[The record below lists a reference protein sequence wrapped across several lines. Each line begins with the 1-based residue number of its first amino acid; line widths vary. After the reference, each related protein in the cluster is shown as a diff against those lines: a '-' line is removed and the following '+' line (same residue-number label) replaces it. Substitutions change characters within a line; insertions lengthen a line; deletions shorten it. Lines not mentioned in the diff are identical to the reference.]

1 MTAADFHAA
10 RERLA
15 RLNIERQFA
24 TGAMREHLDNAAALL
39 QRQLDA
45 LAEGLAQE
53 EDMSQQYEYGSTLE
67 VKGERREQVLGV
79 IPADQLQDAQRKA
92 DAANRAERMPGL
104 RGAMITPATYW
115 VRPCKEEE
123 NAVHPK

>member
-24 TGAMREHLDNAAALL
+24 TGKMREHLDNAAVIL

-45 LAEGLAQE
+45 LAEGLARE
-53 EDMSQQYEYGSTLE
+53 E
-67 VKGERREQVLGV
+67 
-79 IPADQLQDAQRKA
+79 
-92 DAANRAERMPGL
+92 N
-104 RGAMITPATYW
+104 
-115 VRPCKEEE
+115 
-123 NAVHPK
+123 NAVHPE